1 MNQGTLP
8 LESQKYRQL
17 ITMLRLLIVV
27 LSFYIS
33 MVHCMEIKWTSTKN
47 DDEAANAP
55 RSQKYWDEHNIK
67 RPDYAKTDAEVW
79 AERRGGKSRSPLP
92 AALFI
97 MAGVGVGY
105 VYYKDKPQELQQLKD
120 QVEHTVIQPLKSWF
134 AATTAPKPNDAAEI
148 RNARLSRFEVK
159 QD

>member
-1 MNQGTLP
+1 
-8 LESQKYRQL
+8 
-17 ITMLRLLIVV
+17 MLRLLLIM
-27 LSFYIS
+27 LSLYVS
-33 MVHCMEIKWTSTKN
+33 MVHAMDIKWTSTQK
-47 DDEAANAP
+47 DDEAAKAP
-55 RSQKYWDEHNIK
+55 KSQKYWDEHNIK
-67 RPDYAKTDAEVW
+67 RPDYAKTDAEVR
-79 AERRGGKSRSPLP
+79 AERGGGRGSPLP

-97 MAGVGVGY
+97 MAGIGVGY

-134 AATTAPKPNDAAEI
+134 AAATAPKPKDPADI